1 MGDSVLLR
9 QIKILG
15 FKSFADKIVVD
26 FHEGITGIVGP
37 NGCGKS
43 NISDSFRWV
52 LGETSA
58 KSLRGKKMEDIIFAG
73 TSSRKPLNFAEVSIT
88 LSEIDGMLPVD
99 YDEIEI
105 TRRYHRSGESEFFLN
120 RQPVRMKDIQ
130 NLLLDSGIG
139 KSAFSIFEQ
148 GKIDQVIQYT
158 PLERRS
164 IFEEAAGIL
173 RFLQRKRETLKRL
186 EQTEGNISRIK
197 DIHKEVEKNII
208 VLEKQAEQASLY
220 KEKKADYECLEKKF
234 FLLKWN
240 FFEQKNQEILSA
252 VEEKNHLIDIGTKK
266 KQEMNDQLKD
276 AKVHLDEEELIL
288 RKKSEEVYQA
298 RSDKEVKIREKQS
311 NLERIKETETKE
323 LRWKHELENLV
334 QKSSQRIAELKNS
347 FLQIKKI
354 KEEKEVAEEEF
365 NEIND
370 KVIDLEQQLSNLRQK
385 QGEAQNYRL
394 AIVKEEGELESTL
407 KQMILRSETTKDKIA
422 QFTEQQS
429 KIALKIKE
437 LLPSVQEK
445 KSELHKLSKS
455 IDESKSKLVALDS
468 EQEIISDEIN
478 FSQKEFDK
486 ILREHANVETRYKAL
501 KRMHEENE
509 GFSDAS
515 KILLKESSNKKSEL
529 YGKLKGLYEYIKTTK
544 DLEHSV
550 STILRPYAQTLAVE
564 KKEDFYQILNFT
576 KKEKLEEFSLICLET
591 IPESEIQKSNVYHD
605 EIVPFLSDENLGNIS
620 HFFFKNI
627 YIAKDAKSAES
638 FKKNKEF
645 CSIWINDGGF
655 LDTNNVLFYTSQG
668 ENNVFSRKVELTS
681 LEQDIQVLSKKKEEL
696 DEKILSLQEKR
707 TIIQSK
713 RVDLDKQIRRDEMS
727 LIEINFSLQRLINDL
742 ESSKNEEERIQYELS
757 SLTQIMNQFSQEI
770 KNLEDKL
777 SEVTEKVKASA
788 KQCEFLT
795 SELYQHEMILQEH
808 KLSFTAKERNFR
820 TLSDN
825 LRKIEHHT
833 HVMEV
838 QEEESQE
845 QMRRMKTELELSREL
860 QEQFQ
865 EKSSEFQSYLKDV
878 EERLADVLEAYS
890 EMEARVKEKKN
901 AIEKIGLEISK
912 QEEFLKKI
920 EIEQHKLTLQSSQAS
935 AALNGISSDLY
946 DRYQL
951 SIEQLISSVSLT
963 GENLDEIEK
972 LVKTLRKELEQA
984 QNEVNMTSIEEFER
998 NKERFEFL
1006 NGEIGDMSQSR
1017 DELLSIIAKLD
1028 GESRTLF
1035 KETFETIRLN
1045 FQKNFKILF
1054 NGGEADLQFTED
1066 GDLLE
1071 AGIEII
1077 AKPPGKQMRSINLL
1091 SGGEKCMTALAL
1103 LFAIFEVK
1111 PAPFCILD
1119 EIDAPLDDSNVERFV
1134 NLVQQFTDRCQFI
1147 IITHNKQTMGICD
1160 RLFGVS
1166 MQERGVS
1173 KLLSMEFN
1181 KDEARQPALV

>member
-1 MGDSVLLR
+1 MLLK

-73 TSSRKPLNFAEVSIT
+73 TSSRKPLNLAEVSIT
-88 LSEIDGMLPVD
+88 LSEIGGMLPVD
-99 YDEIEI
+99 YEEIEI

-173 RFLQRKRETLKRL
+173 RFLQRKRETFKRL

-208 VLEKQAEQASLY
+208 ILKKQAEQACLY
-220 KEKKADYECLEKKF
+220 KEKKAEYESLEKKYF
-234 FLLKWN
+234 VLKWN
-240 FFEQKNQEILSA
+240 FFEQKNQEILS
-252 VEEKNHLIDIGTKK
+252 VMEEKNLLIDNGNKK
-266 KQEMNDQLKD
+266 KQELTDQLKE
-276 AKVHLDEEELIL
+276 AKIHLEEEEHIL

-311 NLERIKETETKE
+311 NLERIKETESKE

-334 QKSSQRIAELKNS
+334 QKSSQRIDELKDS
-347 FLQIKKI
+347 FLQIQKI
-354 KEEKEVAEEEF
+354 KEEKEIAEEEF
-365 NEIND
+365 HEINK
-370 KVIDLEQQLSNLRQK
+370 KVIDLELQLSNLRQK
-385 QGEAQNYRL
+385 QSEAQNSRL
-394 AIVKEEGELESTL
+394 AIVKEQGELESAL
-407 KQMILRSETTKDKIA
+407 NQMIFRSETTKDKIV

-437 LLPSVQEK
+437 LLPAVQEK
-445 KSELHKLSKS
+445 KLDLQKFSMS
-455 IDESKSKLVALDS
+455 IDESKSKLASLDN
-468 EQEIISDEIN
+468 EQEVVSDEIN
-478 FSQKEFDK
+478 SSQKEFDK
-486 ILREHANVETRYKAL
+486 TLREHANVETRFKAL

-515 KILLKESSNKKSEL
+515 KILLKESLNKKSAF
-529 YGKLKGLYEYIKTTK
+529 YGKLRGLYEYIKTTK

-564 KKEDFYQILNFT
+564 TKEDFYKVLEFT

-591 IPESEIQKSNVYHD
+591 IPESEMHKSDSFDN
-605 EIVPFLSDENLGNIS
+605 EIVPFLSEENLGKIS

-627 YIAKDAKSAES
+627 YIAKDSKSAEF
-638 FKKNKEF
+638 FKNNKEF
-645 CSIWINDGGF
+645 CSVWIKDGGF
-655 LDTNNVLFYTSQG
+655 LDANNVLFYPSQG
-668 ENNVFSRKVELTS
+668 ENNVFSRKVELKT
-681 LEQDIQVLSKKKEEL
+681 LEQDIEILSKKKNEL
-696 DEKILSLQEKR
+696 DQKILYLQENR
-707 TIIQSK
+707 SVIQSK

-727 LIEINFSLQRLINDL
+727 LIEINFSLQRMINDL
-742 ESSKNEEERIQYELS
+742 ESNKEEEERIHYELS
-757 SLTQIMNQFSQEI
+757 SLTEI
-770 KNLEDKL
+770 KTQLSNEIKILENKL
-777 SEVTEKVKASA
+777 SEVIEKAKASDKYSESLA
-788 KQCEFLT
+788 

-845 QMRRMKTELELSREL
+845 QMRRMKAELELSREL
-860 QEQFQ
+860 QEKFQ

-890 EMEARVKEKKN
+890 EMEIRVKEKKN
-901 AIEKIGLEISK
+901 VIEKIGLEIGK
-912 QEEFLKKI
+912 QEEYLKKV
-920 EIEQHKLTLQSSQAS
+920 EMDHHKLTVQSSQAS
-935 AALNGISSDLY
+935 AALSGISSDLY
-946 DRYQL
+946 DRYQI
-951 SIEQLISSVSLT
+951 SIEQLIQLVSLA
-963 GENLDEIEK
+963 GENLDEVEK
-972 LVKTLRKELEQA
+972 LVKTIRKELEQA

-1028 GESRTLF
+1028 GESRLLF

-1134 NLVQQFTDRCQFI
+1134 NLVKEFTDRCQFI

-1173 KLLSMEFN
+1173 KLLSMGFN
-1181 KDEARQPALV
+1181 KEEARQPSLV